1 MKTTWCRTDGSE
13 RWVSAGLGLHQ
24 ASWRDRPLALR
35 VAGQTSPFLRWAV
48 NWPRGQS
55 VGLEECVSSVCVC
68 VSVCVFGPRQ
78 PVIWFTLTRQQ
89 DRTIKMSIFSLSL
102 SLSLSRLLPL
112 SLCAPGRMGEVIKQN
127 KPTGGM
133 TSPKSNF
140 WILNPLFCM
149 SHSRVLHQERCD
161 AVWFRMLQRG
171 YPTRLQSWMNVTEMF
186 ALLDR

>member
-102 SLSLSRLLPL
+102 SLSLSLVCSLSPCVLQAEWGRWLNRTNLLEEWHPQRAISG
-112 SLCAPGRMGEVIKQN
+112 SLIPFFVCHTHEYYVRSGVMPFGSGCCSEATPQD
-127 KPTGGM
+127 
-133 TSPKSNF
+133 
-140 WILNPLFCM
+140 
-149 SHSRVLHQERCD
+149 SRAE
-161 AVWFRMLQRG
+161 
-171 YPTRLQSWMNVTEMF
+171 WM
-186 ALLDR
+186 